1 MKKEEIE
8 KEIKY
13 LEAFKMALSNIS
25 LEEEYKDKRELSD
38 EDIKKLYIKVMKGNK
53 HGKIWRLFYQRYGS
67 FKK

>member
-8 KEIKY
+8 EEIKY
-13 LEAFKMALSNIS
+13 LKAFKMALANIS

-53 HGKIWRLFYQRYGS
+53 HGKI
-67 FKK
+67 